1 MTRAQRL
8 VVGAILVLAGAQSL
22 YWLIGASLEYSFR
35 NFFVGPNNPIAAER
49 TRDAYLLLIW
59 FGVNAAVLA
68 IYTWRNRPWSR
79 GLMAVVQTANVT
91 YGLWLGVATVSSSC
105 FQNNALGLLAQPA
118 AAAVTIG
125 LLYAEWRGIRA
136 RPVVGFIIAV
146 ALISVGF
153 GLVAYG
159 WRLGVQD
166 IHLRSGTVVSAVG
179 NSYGTTLTLDSFS
192 KPMYFDSSDFVG
204 LPPLRQGEHV
214 EVLTA
219 DSPNCG
225 YGAPMA
231 IELSGFTYVDQVYGG
246 DVAGY
251 TPETW
256 STHEGIRLG
265 ALAMGFALGVAGL
278 LTMIRW
284 IGSGGR

>member
-1 MTRAQRL
+1 MRRGPRL
-8 VVGAILVLAGAQSL
+8 VVGAILVLAGAQSI
-22 YWLIGASLEYSFR
+22 YWLVGASLEYSLR
-35 NFFVGPNNPIAAER
+35 NLFVGPESPIAAER
-49 TRDAYLLLIW
+49 TRDAYLLVNW

-68 IYTWRNRPWSR
+68 IYARRNRPWSR
-79 GLMAVVQTANVT
+79 GLMVGVQAANVT
-91 YGLWLGVATVSSSC
+91 YGLWLGIATISSSC
-105 FQNNALGLLAQPA
+105 FQDNALEFLAQPA

-125 LLYAEWRGIRA
+125 LLYAEWRGPKA
-136 RPVVGFIIAV
+136 RSVVGFVVAV
-146 ALISVGF
+146 SLVGVGL
-153 GLVAYG
+153 GLVVYG

-166 IHLRSGTVVSAVG
+166 IHLRRGSVVSAVG
-179 NSYGTTLTLDSFS
+179 DSYGTTVTLDSFS
-192 KPMYFDSSDFVG
+192 KPMYFDNSEFVA

-214 EVLTA
+214 VVLTA

-231 IELSGFTYVDQVYGG
+231 IEVSGITYVDQIYGG

-265 ALAMGFALGVAGL
+265 ALTVGFVLGVAGL
-278 LTMIRW
+278 LSMIRW
-284 IGSGGR
+284 IG